1 MGRASDTVINTAVS
15 GATTT
20 STLNNI
26 EQRLEKYTP
35 DVVSIM
41 LGTNDAATG
50 GLTADIYKKNLE
62 TIIEKIRNKNK
73 DAVIILRTPTPMWN
87 TGSREAIYRSILQK

>member
-1 MGRASDTVINTAVS
+1 MACQGDSVTQRFVDQKVYDGIAQTFEKYLKDEMGRASDTVINTAVS

-41 LGTNDAATG
+41 LGTNDAATE
-50 GLTADIYKKNLE
+50 D
-62 TIIEKIRNKNK
+62 
-73 DAVIILRTPTPMWN
+73 LR
-87 TGSREAIYRSILQK
+87 RYIQKES

>member
-1 MGRASDTVINTAVS
+1 MRLCGQKVMTGSLRLLEKYLKDEMGRASDTVINTAVS

-50 GLTADIYKKNLE
+50 GLTADIY
-62 TIIEKIRNKNK
+62 
-73 DAVIILRTPTPMWN
+73 
-87 TGSREAIYRSILQK
+87 QKES